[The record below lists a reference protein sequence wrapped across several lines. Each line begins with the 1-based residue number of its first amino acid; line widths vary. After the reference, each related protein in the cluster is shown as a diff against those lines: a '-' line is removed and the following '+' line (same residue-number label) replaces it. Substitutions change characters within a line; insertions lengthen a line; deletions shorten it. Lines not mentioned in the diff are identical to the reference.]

1 MTIRFAYFLFM
12 LKGGEG
18 GCNNR
23 KRDYVIYGW
32 PLACVDTINRCL
44 AGFFTLIAMI
54 WKDVRKPQ
62 VQTQET
68 ANRLTFDRNEARKN
82 FLEGPGGPGG
92 SYPYRR
98 ENQNR
103 PYL

>member
-1 MTIRFAYFLFM
+1 M
-12 LKGGEG
+12 
-18 GCNNR
+18 
-23 KRDYVIYGW
+23 
-32 PLACVDTINRCL
+32 DTINRCV
-44 AGFFTLIAMI
+44 AGLFTLIAMI

-62 VQTQET
+62 VQTQ
-68 ANRLTFDRNEARKN
+68 AIAKRLTFEGNEARKN
-82 FLEGPGGPGG
+82 FLEGPGGPSG

>member
-1 MTIRFAYFLFM
+1 M
-12 LKGGEG
+12 
-18 GCNNR
+18 
-23 KRDYVIYGW
+23 YGW

-44 AGFFTLIAMI
+44 AGLFTLIAMI

-62 VQTQET
+62 VQTQGT

-82 FLEGPGGPGG
+82 FLEGPGGPGS